1 MGIDLLV
8 LRLPPCSGGMER
20 QAYLQAKELSKRVS
34 VKVYSTSE
42 HKNLFEKY
50 RGINFRNINSRKGFA
65 LKERLTIS
73 IFWSYLVSR
82 NKNEICYVHQGHLLA
97 LFLALYIRFNPNIK
111 LFIKIAN
118 SGSKFDL
125 NLLSSRYKIAK
136 KIIDKAFS
144 HKRISFLCLS
154 GEIRSQLLDHGV
166 KNEQLIG
173 FRNGVQNVHMKS
185 ELQNS
190 QKRRVE
196 FLFLGRLEKVKNLD
210 FIIICAKKY
219 KNYHFSIIGDG
230 SEKLRIQNLLSK
242 DNIKNITICG
252 EIAQQDINFDNYG
265 WLILPSFA
273 EGMSNVM
280 LEASAM
286 GLGII
291 CQDIPANEFIKSI
304 NNFVISCNEFL
315 DDGMDNY
322 NIDFTKVQRQELKS
336 YSIEHVSEDLLKIM
350 NLK

>member
-42 HKNLFEKY
+42 HKNLFEKH
-50 RGINFRNINSRKGFA
+50 RGIKFRNINSRKGFA

-73 IFWSYLVSR
+73 IFWSYLVYR

-125 NLLSSRYKIAK
+125 NLLASRYKITK
-136 KIIDKAFS
+136 KIIHKVFS

-154 GEIRSQLLDHGV
+154 REIRSQLLDYGI
-166 KNEQLIG
+166 KNEQLID
-173 FRNGVQNVHMKS
+173 FRNGVQNAHMNS

-196 FLFLGRLEKVKNLD
+196 FLFLGRLEKIKNLD

-219 KNYHFSIIGDG
+219 KNYNFSIIGDG
-230 SEKLRIQNLLSK
+230 NDKQRVQNLILK
-242 DNIKNITICG
+242 KNIKNITICG
-252 EIAQQDINFDNYG
+252 EISHENINFEKYG
-265 WLILPSFA
+265 WLILPSLA

-286 GLGII
+286 DLGII

-304 NNFVISCNEFL
+304 NNFVISCNKFL
-315 DDGMDNY
+315 DDGVDNY
-322 NIDFTKVQRQELKS
+322 DIDFTKVQRQEFKS
-336 YSIEHVSEDLLKIM
+336 YLIENVCNNLLEIM
-350 NLK
+350 K